1 MSKRGG
7 DAGACPGTGCAE
19 QPPGDGAAA
28 RSGDA
33 MRQFAAG
40 LYASD
45 DFRINCYKV
54 LPCPQRSS
62 HAWSACPF
70 AHPNERLRRRPLHR
84 EGQPGPLYRAELCPA
99 VRARQECPMGSE
111 CGYAHNVFEHWL
123 HPAMYRTRLCASGTA
138 CNRAVCFFAHSNDE
152 LRVVP
157 PSSPPPAPPP
167 LLAPPSPEA
176 SSRGAPSGPLPLVTV
191 VSATDAAAAAAAA
204 AAGDAQAASGGD
216 GAATVTTGP
225 TAWEATLA
233 VLGLVPTEPLPSLAG
248 ELGADPAAALSALAL
263 DGAPLQS
270 SLGAWQAAPLQAAP
284 LSLAGQLPVAWD
296 GAALLDRQLSLLGA
310 LPPLAVHEA
319 PAQSLLLAGNP
330 FLMGAVAAGAGAGV
344 APASVYGF
352 AVPPPVAPQ
361 PAPQGAPLLLA
372 AAPPQLQ
379 PRPLLLVPFGAL
391 AQEHSVVNR
400 ILMQAAQNLA

>member
-1 MSKRGG
+1 MS
-7 DAGACPGTGCAE
+7 
-19 QPPGDGAAA
+19 
-28 RSGDA
+28 
-33 MRQFAAG
+33 QFAAG

-62 HAWSACPF
+62 HAWAACPF

-111 CGYAHNVFEHWL
+111 CGFAHNVFEHWL

-233 VLGLVPTEPLPSLAG
+233 ALGLVPTEPLPSLAR

-263 DGAPLQS
+263 DGASLPAAPL
-270 SLGAWQAAPLQAAP
+270 QAAPLQAAP
-284 LSLAGQLPVAWD
+284 LWLAGQHRVAWD
-296 GAALLDRQLSLLGA
+296 GATLLDRQLPLFGA

-319 PAQSLLLAGNP
+319 PAQSLLLAINP
-330 FLMGAVAAGAGAGV
+330 LSMAVMAAGAGAGV
-344 APASVYGF
+344 APASAYGF
-352 AVPPPVAPQ
+352 AVPPPVASQ
-361 PAPQGAPLLLA
+361 PAPQGAPFLMT
-372 AAPPQLQ
+372 AAPAQLQ

-391 AQEHSVVNR
+391 AQGEQSVVDL
-400 ILMQAAQNLA
+400 ILMAQNPA

>member
-1 MSKRGG
+1 M
-7 DAGACPGTGCAE
+7 AGTPLCMPSS
-19 QPPGDGAAA
+19 GAAA
-28 RSGDA
+28 AAAAAARRGDA
-33 MRQFAAG
+33 MSQFAAG
-40 LYASD
+40 LFASD

-111 CGYAHNVFEHWL
+111 CSYAHNVFEHWL
-123 HPAMYRTRLCASGTA
+123 HPALYRTRLCASGTA
-138 CNRAVCFFAHSNDE
+138 CNRAVCFFAHSTDE

-167 LLAPPSPEA
+167 LLALPSPEA
-176 SSRGAPSGPLPLVTV
+176 SSCGASSKPLPLVTV

-204 AAGDAQAASGGD
+204 SGDAQA
-216 GAATVTTGP
+216 AATVTTGP

-233 VLGLVPTEPLPSLAG
+233 ALGLVPTEPLPPLAG
-248 ELGADPAAALSALAL
+248 EFGAATAAALSALAL
-263 DGAPLQS
+263 EGPPLQS
-270 SLGAWQAAPLQAAP
+270 SLGAWQAAPLPSSP
-284 LSLAGQLPVAWD
+284 LSLPGQHPVAWD
-296 GAALLDRQLSLLGA
+296 GAALLDRQLSLFGA
-310 LPPLAVHEA
+310 LPPLAVQDA
-319 PAQSLLLAGNP
+319 PTQPLMLAGNP
-330 FLMGAVAAGAGAGV
+330 FPVGVVAAGAGAGA

-391 AQEHSVVNR
+391 AQGEQSVVNR
-400 ILMQAAQNLA
+400 IFMQAAQNLA